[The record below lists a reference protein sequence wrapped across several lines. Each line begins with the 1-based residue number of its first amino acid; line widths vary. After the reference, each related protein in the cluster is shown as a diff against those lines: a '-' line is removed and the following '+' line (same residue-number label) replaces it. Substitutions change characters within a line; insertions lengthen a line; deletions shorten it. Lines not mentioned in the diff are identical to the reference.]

1 MNIFFIGMGNMGK
14 KHLLAI
20 NALKNK
26 FNLKI
31 NGYYDPGVK
40 KIKINNSSL
49 EGLDKINKKYLMQ
62 NEIDFCIIST
72 PHYLTKKYV
81 DLIYST
87 RKKIDIFVEKPLGL
101 NFREANQICKNKIKG
116 QKLYVGL
123 NYRFFNGI
131 KKLIIDLKKK
141 KFGNI
146 SSLELFMGH
155 GQNPQI
161 QKSWKLDKVKSGGGA
176 IIDPGI
182 HLINLIQQIVN
193 SKIKVTHTSVLKNFF
208 WKTGIE
214 EKTLILLSTKKIP
227 LILLNISIVNWRG
240 EFSIKVN
247 GNKGYGYISGRGSHY
262 GNQIYKTGLRW
273 GWLNSK
279 TKNQEGTEII
289 QSNSSE
295 KNVFLLQ
302 MKAVIFDIKK
312 KKQKI
317 KPSDHNDALKSM
329 KLINEIYK
337 CQKRKF

>member
-26 FNLKI
+26 INLKI

-193 SKIKVTHTSVLKNFF
+193 SKIKVTYTSVLKNFF

-240 EFSIKVN
+240 ECSIKVN